1 VTGDGSNLRAFVNG
15 ILQGSAAYGG
25 SGYNG
30 GAITPSVG
38 SYNNGSWSS
47 GILGLMDNVRI
58 SKGVARYTA
67 NFNPTPNVGTNPK
80 EGAFDDSA
88 STWWGSVQTGA
99 NVSGASYI
107 GYNFG
112 SPVTPKA
119 FTIKQHAN
127 YIGSVKVQRSSDGSS
142 WVDVQ
147 TITISENNTKNA
159 YSFSNSTS
167 AQYWRLLANDNP
179 SSGSW
184 QVEEI
189 EFMVGAKNDMT
200 LISNGFTAEATP
212 SEIRIVLF
220 EEDVD
225 SIEIN
230 TDLKAWVSRD
240 GGTTWTQITL
250 VDEGDYES
258 SKRILAGSI
267 SVSSQPSGVAVKY
280 KVTTHNNRNMKF
292 HGASLGWKA

>member
-1 VTGDGSNLRAFVNG
+1 
-15 ILQGSAAYGG
+15 
-25 SGYNG
+25 
-30 GAITPSVG
+30 
-38 SYNNGSWSS
+38 
-47 GILGLMDNVRI
+47 
-58 SKGVARYTA
+58 
-67 NFNPTPNVGTNPK
+67 
-80 EGAFDDSA
+80 
-88 STWWGSVQTGA
+88 
-99 NVSGASYI
+99 
-107 GYNFG
+107 
-112 SPVTPKA
+112 
-119 FTIKQHAN
+119 
-127 YIGSVKVQRSSDGSS
+127 
-142 WVDVQ
+142 VDVQ
-147 TITISENNTKNA
+147 TVTISENNTKNA

-212 SEIRIVLF
+212 AEIRIVLF

-225 SIEIN
+225 SLELN

-240 GGTTWTQITL
+240 GGTTWTQITM

-267 SVSSQPSGVAVKY
+267 SVSGQPSGVAVKY